1 MHSIND
7 PVELRKN
14 SAMPDQPN
22 IILISSDQHRWD
34 SLGCAGHPCVRTPHL
49 DQLAYGGVRFASA
62 YSDAPVCIPARTT
75 LITGVKSTTYGCPYY
90 AEDFRIERDRTQFLG
105 SLLTAAGY
113 QTALVGKRHW
123 HTAEDFRAGFETV
136 IPTERC
142 SRQQQLALGRDGW
155 TFGTGANE
163 LSPTLSPL
171 PPELHSTDWIVD
183 RCIEIVREREAG
195 QPLFLWCSMDDPHPP
210 LAIHEPY
217 YSMYDHSPIPDPAIG
232 SWEDAADC
240 PVQQFGHRTAYNSKP
255 MGADELRKARGVYYG
270 MITNI
275 DHQLGRLFGYLM
287 TQGLWDETWIV
298 YTTDHGEHLGDHYD
312 IAKSSFYNS
321 AARLPFIV
329 RPPRSLQSEG
339 GGWVSDALVELADL
353 LPTFCSLAGAAT
365 PDGVDGADLTDLIL
379 GRTDRVRDRLFGAI
393 DDQHMVHDG
402 THKYLYFTADGRE
415 QLFDHAADP
424 NDMTNIAA
432 SHPEIV
438 AAMRQALVDR
448 LQSVHSP
455 DVIDG
460 ALRNDGQTKRDAQAL
475 RRYNPLGW
483 TAMGQALE

>member
-1 MHSIND
+1 MAN
-7 PVELRKN
+7 
-14 SAMPDQPN
+14 QPN
-22 IILISSDQHRWD
+22 ILFITSDQHRWD

-49 DQLAYGGVRFASA
+49 DQLAYEGVRFENA
-62 YSDAPVCIPARTT
+62 YVDCPVCIPARTT
-75 LITGVKSTTYGCPYY
+75 LITGVKSSTYGCPYY
-90 AEDFRIERDRTQFLG
+90 GEEFRIQRDRSQFLG
-105 SLLTAAGY
+105 SLMTRAGY

-142 SRQQQLALGRDGW
+142 NRQQQLHLGRDGW
-155 TFGTGANE
+155 VFGTGANE
-163 LSPTLSPL
+163 LHPTLSPL
-171 PPELHSTDWIVD
+171 PPELYSTDWIVD
-183 RCIEIVREREAG
+183 RCIEIHREREKD
-195 QPLFLWCSMDDPHPP
+195 QPFFLWCSMDDPHPP

-217 YSMYDHSPIPDPAIG
+217 YSMYDNSPIPEPAIG
-232 SWEDAADC
+232 TWEDADDC

-255 MGADELRKARGVYYG
+255 MGWDELRKARGVYYG

-287 TQGLWDETWIV
+287 TQGLWDDVWIV

-321 AARLPFIV
+321 AARLPLIV
-329 RPPRSLQSEG
+329 RPPRALQSEK

-353 LPTFCSLAGAAT
+353 LPTFCNLAGADV
-365 PDGVDGADLTDLIL
+365 PDDVDGVDLSALIA
-379 GRTDRVRDRLFGAI
+379 GQTSSVRDRLFGAI

-415 QLFDHAADP
+415 QLFDHNADP
-424 NDMTNIAA
+424 NDLNDIA
-432 SHPEIV
+432 SSNESIV
-438 AAMRQALVDR
+438 ATMRQSLIDR
-448 LQSVHSP
+448 LKSINSP
-455 DVIDG
+455 DLTNG
-460 ALRNDGQTKRDAQAL
+460 ALRNDGYTEKNAQAL

-483 TAMGQALE
+483 GGMGRALE